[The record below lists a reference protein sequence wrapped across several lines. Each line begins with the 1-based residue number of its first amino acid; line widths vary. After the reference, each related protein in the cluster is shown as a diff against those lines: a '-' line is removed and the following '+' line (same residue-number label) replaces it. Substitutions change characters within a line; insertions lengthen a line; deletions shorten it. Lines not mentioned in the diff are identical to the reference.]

1 MKNKKKKMRLSKFTK
16 LTLSALMV
24 LTCVHFSSV
33 KAEDSSVEGSSSPET
48 VEIVETQKVEETP
61 DPTATPEIVETT
73 PEPTPEVVEST
84 PEPTPEVV
92 ESTPEPT
99 PEVVEATPDPT
110 VEPVTEETPA
120 PAAETPAPVEAS
132 KEATEDK
139 TNTAT
144 EGYKLVEVTTLEEEN
159 FGEGTSVDENK
170 EAAETFKVNYEVV
183 VNGGEPLSDY
193 ENVVTLEGIKSEVN
207 ASETVSFTVSPK
219 KGYTVLSVKQNDTAL
234 TATENQYTT
243 DSIEAETTIRIELH
257 EEVAAEEPVDE
268 NQIVSADVS
277 TTKEIMTDFYV
288 KADRSTV
295 TVGEKV
301 NVKAIIKPDS
311 FSNKSVKWTSSNP
324 EIATVDENGLV
335 TTHAV
340 GTVKITGQ
348 SVANKDMTDF
358 DIITINPIQVSKI
371 TITGYTKEYML
382 PKETVKLNATVE
394 PDTAADKT
402 LIWTSSDETIA
413 TVVQD
418 GNVGNV
424 TALKQGE
431 VTIRVANETS
441 GKYAEQKIKVYD
453 ATPKTATVQ
462 VWVTNQYRGVSYQI
476 NLPADGTEV
485 NASDVIQ
492 KVDGYV
498 STNIIR
504 IVQGESGSD
513 WSNIQKLEP
522 VQKFKYEN
530 SKIKY
535 TTDGSNWNEVGSNK
549 IVAFY
554 AISTNNTNP
563 ELGTTDVRVALG
575 DWPYAENEAKD
586 HDRQTIQIT
595 IVDGSNNLIYD
606 SGRLRYDNNSNGE
619 YGKIEFNC
627 DESRYEIKEILVY
640 QSKDS
645 GTGTLVKTYTSVPTG
660 GISVSFKT
668 GETNHYL
675 IKSVVTPKEFDVT
688 YDING
693 GKEGSGP
700 ASTKLTA
707 VNGTKV
713 TVATSPQP
721 TKEGYIFAGW
731 EYEGTTYYGGE
742 SFEMP
747 AHSVTFKAKWLQSS
761 GVITYSSNNEEWGT
775 VSRSYET
782 LKAGV
787 TEVKGSA
794 AKANEGYV
802 FVGWKNNQDGQF
814 VSNDSYYTPEAKP
827 GSYTAVFK
835 VKANIKDRLELIKA
849 DVITTYDGKAHAAGT
864 ATVTGD
870 DVVGIKIEY
879 QKADGSWTTNPSEIT
894 ATNVS
899 DSKTVNIR
907 VTSEK
912 YNGELTGTEELTITK
927 REVTLTSE
935 TAEKPYDGTPLT
947 RPTVKVEGDG
957 FVDGEVRDLRAT
969 GTITNVGRP
978 VTNTIEYTGVESKF
992 NADNYEIKKHEG
1004 TLRITKAGKVGLTV
1018 EGAERKYNGE
1028 PLSATKVETS
1038 VTKGTT
1044 ISYSIDDGST
1054 WTAEA
1059 PSITNAG
1066 TLKVTVKA
1074 ENPNYKTA
1082 TSEYTLTITK
1092 REVTLTSETAE
1103 KPYDG
1108 TPLTRPTVKVE
1119 GDGFVDGEVRDLR
1132 ATGTITNVGRPVTN
1146 TIEYTGV
1153 ESKFNAD
1160 NYEIKKHEG
1169 TLTITPKEVTV
1180 TVENKTKQFGEADPE
1195 LTSTVTGLVEGETID
1210 YTVTRDAGENVGE
1223 YVITASGADVQGNYT
1238 VTYEAGKLTITA
1250 KSIIPGDETG
1260 ISVTGLEN
1268 VMYDGQ
1274 NHKQEP
1280 IVTDTKTD
1288 KVLVSETDYILVYPE
1303 DTTNAGTV
1311 TITVKGIGNYSGEP
1325 TVSYVITKRNVK
1337 LTSETAEKPYDG
1349 TALTRPTVKVEGD
1362 GFVEGEVTD
1371 LKATGTITNVG
1382 GPVDNPITF
1391 TTLENFKDGNY
1402 TIEQVVGNLTI
1413 TAKSIE
1419 GEDSGLVVEKP
1430 ADVPYNGKEQKQKP
1444 VVKDTKLNTTLEED
1458 TDYTLTYS
1466 EDVKNAGKV
1475 TVTVTGKGNYEG
1487 TLETTYSIIA
1497 RNVTLTS
1504 GSASKEYD
1512 GKPLTKAG
1520 VVISEDGFV
1529 EDEVADVLAVGSIT
1543 NVGSVDNTIKIV
1555 ATDKFNENNY
1565 VIKYELGKLTVTEK
1579 NDPKPEPTEEPKGC
1593 PVDTVWNEEKGICE
1607 KAVVVP
1613 VVPGGGNKP
1622 KVTPEPT
1629 IAPSETPEASATPT
1643 IEPTSTPK
1651 PTSIAETGIIDDD
1664 ATPSTTRKAH
1674 WALINLIAAIGSV
1687 LFGLLLLLS
1696 KNEKDNDNEDE
1707 EATDEEGTQKR
1718 NKVWKVVSLVDAI
1731 IAVVVFVLTEN
1742 MKQPMVLVDKWTML
1756 MILFTLISI
1765 VSFAFGRKYHEE
1777 DNTAENA

>member
-1 MKNKKKKMRLSKFTK
+1 M
-16 LTLSALMV
+16 
-24 LTCVHFSSV
+24 
-33 KAEDSSVEGSSSPET
+33 
-48 VEIVETQKVEETP
+48 
-61 DPTATPEIVETT
+61 
-73 PEPTPEVVEST
+73 
-84 PEPTPEVV
+84 
-92 ESTPEPT
+92 
-99 PEVVEATPDPT
+99 
-110 VEPVTEETPA
+110 
-120 PAAETPAPVEAS
+120 
-132 KEATEDK
+132 
-139 TNTAT
+139 
-144 EGYKLVEVTTLEEEN
+144 
-159 FGEGTSVDENK
+159 
-170 EAAETFKVNYEVV
+170 NYEVV
-183 VNGGEPLSDY
+183 VDDGEPLSDY
-193 ENVVTLEGIKSEVN
+193 ENVVTLEGIKSDVN
-207 ASETVSFTVSPK
+207 ANETVSFTVSPK
-219 KGYTVLSVKQNDTAL
+219 DGYTVLSVKQNDTAL
-234 TATENQYTT
+234 TANENQYTT
-243 DSIEAETTIRIELH
+243 DPIEPETTIRIELQ
-257 EEVAAEEPVDE
+257 EKVAAEEPVDE
-268 NQIVSADVS
+268 NQTVPADVS

-295 TVGEKV
+295 TVGETV

-311 FSNKSVKWTSSNP
+311 FSDKRVTWSSSNKD
-324 EIATVDENGLV
+324 IATVDENGIV
-335 TTHAV
+335 TTRAV
-340 GTVKITGQ
+340 GTVTITGK
-348 SVANKDMTDF
+348 SVANEDMTDF
-358 DIITINPIQVSKI
+358 DIITVNPIQVSKI

-394 PDTAADKT
+394 PDNAEDKS
-402 LIWTSSDETIA
+402 LIWTSLNPEIA
-413 TVVQD
+413 TVDQE
-418 GNVGNV
+418 GNV

-498 STNIIR
+498 PTNIIR
-504 IVQGESGSD
+504 VVAGESGSS
-513 WSNIQKLEP
+513 WAEIQKRKP
-522 VQKFKYEN
+522 VQKFRYNKEQ
-530 SKIKY
+530 IEY
-535 TTDGSNWNEVGSNK
+535 TTDGSNWEKVGSNK

-554 AISTNNTNP
+554 AISTNNTKP

-575 DWPYAENEAKD
+575 DWPYAENEGEG
-586 HDRQTIQIT
+586 HNNQTIQIT

-731 EYEGTTYYGGE
+731 EYAGTTYYGGE

-761 GVITYSSNNEEWGT
+761 GVITYSSNNEECGT

-787 TEVKGSA
+787 TETKGSI
-794 AKANEGYV
+794 AKANAGYI
-802 FVGWKNNQDGQF
+802 FVGWKNNQTGEI
-814 VSNDSYYTPEAKP
+814 VSNDSYYKPEAKS
-827 GSYTAVFK
+827 GSYTAIFK
-835 VKANIKDRLELIKA
+835 AKANINELLKLIPGNVTA
-849 DVITTYDGKAHAAGT
+849 TYDGKAHVAGT

-912 YNGELTGTEELTITK
+912 YNGELKGTEELTITK
-927 REVTLTSE
+927 RNVTLTSSDD
-935 TAEKPYDGTPLT
+935 EKVYDGKPLT
-947 RPTVKVEGDG
+947 NSNVTISGDKFVEGEG
-957 FVDGEVRDLRAT
+957 VTCNIIGSQ
-969 GTITNVGRP
+969 TNVGESDNTFGKP
-978 VTNTIEYTGVESKF
+978 AYIFNEGTIEE
-992 NADNYEIKKHEG
+992 NYQI
-1004 TLRITKAGKVGLTV
+1004 TTKAGKLKVTPDTTTEKVVTIVGKTDTAKYDGNEHTV
-1018 EGAERKYNGE
+1018 EGYTVTLPEDYAESDFKFTGTAKVAGTEAGTYTMGLTAANFENVSKNYTNVRFEVTDGSLEITKSDVEQTIKVTGTSSTVTYNGSE
-1028 PLSATKVETS
+1028 QTVEGFTTDRTDITVTLKEGKVAKAT
-1038 VTKGTT
+1038 G
-1044 ISYSIDDGST
+1044 
-1054 WTAEA
+1054 
-1059 PSITNAG
+1059 TNAG
-1066 TLKVTVKA
+1066 TYYMNLKA
-1074 ENPNYKTA
+1074 EDFEA
-1082 TSEYTLTITK
+1082 TSSRYSNIKVEVVDGQLTIDPDTTTEK
-1092 REVTLTSETAE
+1092 VVTIVGKTDTA
-1103 KPYDG
+1103 KYDG
-1108 TPLTRPTVKVE
+1108 NEHTVE
-1119 GDGFVDGEVRDLR
+1119 G
-1132 ATGTITNVGRPVTN
+1132 
-1146 TIEYTGV
+1146 
-1153 ESKFNAD
+1153 
-1160 NYEIKKHEG
+1160 
-1169 TLTITPKEVTV
+1169 
-1180 TVENKTKQFGEADPE
+1180 
-1195 LTSTVTGLVEGETID
+1195 
-1210 YTVTRDAGENVGE
+1210 YTVTLPEDYAESDFKFTGTAKVAGTEAGTYTMGLTAANFENV
-1223 YVITASGADVQGNYT
+1223 SKNYT
-1238 VTYEAGKLTITA
+1238 NVRFEVTDGSLEITT
-1250 KSIIPGDETG
+1250 KSIISREETG

-1280 IVTDTKTD
+1280 TVTDTETG
-1288 KVLVSETDYILVYPE
+1288 KVLVSGTDYTLVYPE

-1311 TITVKGIGNYSGEP
+1311 IITVKGIGNYSDDDI
-1325 TVSYVITKRNVK
+1325 VSYDITKRNVK

-1349 TALTRPTVKVEGD
+1349 TPLTRPTVKVEGD

-1382 GPVDNPITF
+1382 GPVANPITF
-1391 TTLENFKDGNY
+1391 TKLENFKDGNY

-1430 ADVPYNGKEQKQKP
+1430 EDVTYNGQPQEQKP
-1444 VVKDTKLNTTLEED
+1444 VVKDTKLNTTLVED
-1458 TDYTLTYS
+1458 TDYTLEYS
-1466 EDVKNAGKV
+1466 SDTTNVGKV
-1475 TVTVTGKGNYEG
+1475 TVTVTAKGNYEG

-1579 NDPKPEPTEEPKGC
+1579 NDPKPESTEEPKGC

-1651 PTSIAETGIIDDD
+1651 PTSSAETGIIDDD
-1664 ATPSTTRKAH
+1664 ATPSTARKEH

-1696 KNEKDNDNEDE
+1696 KNKKDNDNEDE
-1707 EATDEEGTQKR
+1707 DATDEEGTQKR

-1777 DNTAENA
+1777 DEKAENA

>member
-48 VEIVETQKVEETP
+48 VEIVETP
-61 DPTATPEIVETT
+61 APTTIPEIVETT

-92 ESTPEPT
+92 E
-99 PEVVEATPDPT
+99 ATPAPT
-110 VEPVTEETPA
+110 VQPVVEETPV
-120 PAAETPAPVEAS
+120 PATGEAVTETPAPVEAS

-139 TNTAT
+139 VNTVT
-144 EGYKLVEVTTLEEEN
+144 KGYKLVEVTTLEEEN
-159 FGEGTSVDENK
+159 SGEGTSVDENK
-170 EAAETFKVNYEVV
+170 EAAETFTVNYEVV
-183 VNGGEPLSDY
+183 VDGGEPLSDY
-193 ENVVTLEGIKSEVN
+193 ENVVTLEGIKSNVN
-207 ASETVSFTVSPK
+207 ASEAVSFTVSPK
-219 KGYTVLSVKQNDTAL
+219 EGYTVVSVKQNDTAL

-243 DSIEAETTIRIELH
+243 DPIELETTIRIELH

-268 NQIVSADVS
+268 NQTVPAAV
-277 TTKEIMTDFYV
+277 TTTGEIMTDFYV

-295 TVGEKV
+295 TVGETV

-311 FSNKSVKWTSSNP
+311 FSDKRVTWSSSNTD
-324 EIATVDENGLV
+324 IATVDESGVV

-340 GTVKITGQ
+340 GTVTITGK
-348 SVANKDMTDF
+348 SVANEDMTDF

-371 TITGYTKEYML
+371 TITGYTEEYML
-382 PKETVKLNATVE
+382 PNETVKLNATVE
-394 PDTAADKT
+394 PDKAADKS
-402 LIWTSSDETIA
+402 LIWTSSDKTIA
-413 TVVQD
+413 TVDQD
-418 GNVGNV
+418 GNV

-462 VWVTNQYRGVSYQI
+462 IWVTNQYRGVSYQI

-504 IVQGESGSD
+504 VVAGESGSD

-530 SKIKY
+530 GKIKY
-535 TTDGSNWNEVGSNK
+535 TTDGSNWKKVGSDK

-554 AISTNNTNP
+554 AINTNNTNP
-563 ELGTTDVRVALG
+563 ELGTTDVRVAVG
-575 DWPYAENEAKD
+575 DWPYNPGDYNYSSHNK
-586 HDRQTIQIT
+586 QTIQIT
-595 IVDGSNNLIYD
+595 IVDGNNNLIYD
-606 SGRLRYDNNSNGE
+606 SGRLRYDNGSNGE
-619 YGKIEFNC
+619 FGKIEIDC
-627 DESRYEIKEILVY
+627 DESRYQIKEILVY
-640 QSKDS
+640 RNNDS
-645 GTGTLVKTYTSVPTG
+645 GTGTPYKTYEKVPEG
-660 GISVSFKT
+660 GISVTFT
-668 GETNHYL
+668 NGQTNHYL

-693 GKEGSGP
+693 GQGRVPE
-700 ASTKLTA
+700 STKSTA

-731 EYEGTTYYGGE
+731 EYAGTTYYGGE

-747 AHSVTFKAKWLQSS
+747 AHNVTFKAKWLQSS

-787 TEVKGSA
+787 TEVKGSI
-794 AKANEGYV
+794 AKANAGYI
-802 FVGWKNNQDGQF
+802 FEGWKNNQTGEI
-814 VSNDSYYTPEAKP
+814 VSNDSHYKPEAKS

-835 VKANIKDRLELIKA
+835 VKANIKDLLKLEPG
-849 DVITTYDGKAHAAGT
+849 DVTAPYDGNAHAAGT
-864 ATVTGD
+864 ATVTGN
-870 DVVGIKIEY
+870 DVDGIKIEY
-879 QKADGSWTTNPSEIT
+879 QIADGSWTTNPSEIT

-912 YNGELTGTEELTITK
+912 YNGELTGTEKLTITP
-927 REVTLTSE
+927 
-935 TAEKPYDGTPLT
+935 A
-947 RPTVKVEGDG
+947 
-957 FVDGEVRDLRAT
+957 A
-969 GTITNVGRP
+969 
-978 VTNTIEYTGVESKF
+978 
-992 NADNYEIKKHEG
+992 
-1004 TLRITKAGKVGLTV
+1004 
-1018 EGAERKYNGE
+1018 
-1028 PLSATKVETS
+1028 
-1038 VTKGTT
+1038 
-1044 ISYSIDDGST
+1044 
-1054 WTAEA
+1054 
-1059 PSITNAG
+1059 
-1066 TLKVTVKA
+1066 VTVKA
-1074 ENPNYKTA
+1074 D
-1082 TSEYTLTITK
+1082 S
-1092 REVTLTSETAE
+1092 
-1103 KPYDG
+1103 
-1108 TPLTRPTVKVE
+1108 
-1119 GDGFVDGEVRDLR
+1119 
-1132 ATGTITNVGRPVTN
+1132 
-1146 TIEYTGV
+1146 
-1153 ESKFNAD
+1153 
-1160 NYEIKKHEG
+1160 
-1169 TLTITPKEVTV
+1169 
-1180 TVENKTKQFGEADPE
+1180 KTKQFGEADPE
-1195 LTSTVTGLVEGETID
+1195 LTATVTGLVDSYEIT

-1223 YVITASGADVQGNYT
+1223 YAITASGADVQGNYT
-1238 VTYEAGKLTITA
+1238 VTYEVGKLTITAANTLTLTADVTGEDAKKVYDGNALTGGATASVPEGTTVSYSTDGGTNWTTAVPSITNVGKVNVKAKAENPNYVTAETEYTLEVTPAAVTVKADSKTKQFGEADPELTATVTGLVDSYEITYTVTRDAGENVVEYAITASGADVQGNYTVTYEVGKLTITA
-1250 KSIIPGDETG
+1250 KSIISRDETG

-1268 VMYDGQ
+1268 VQYDGQ

-1280 IVTDTKTD
+1280 TVTDTKTG
-1288 KVLVSETDYILVYPE
+1288 KVLVSGTDYTLVYPE

-1311 TITVKGIGNYSGEP
+1311 IITVKGIGNYSDEDI
-1325 TVSYVITKRNVK
+1325 VSYDITKRNVK

-1349 TALTRPTVKVEGD
+1349 TPLTRPTVKVEGD

-1382 GPVDNPITF
+1382 GPVANPITF
-1391 TTLENFKDGNY
+1391 TKLENFKDGNY
-1402 TIEQVVGNLTI
+1402 TIEQAVGELTI

-1430 ADVPYNGKEQKQKP
+1430 ADVTYNGKEQNQKP
-1444 VVKDTKLNTTLEED
+1444 VVKDTKLNATLVED

-1466 EDVKNAGKV
+1466 EDVKNAGTV
-1475 TVTVTGKGNYEG
+1475 TVTVTGKGNYSG
-1487 TLETTYSIIA
+1487 TLEATYSIIA
-1497 RNVTLTS
+1497 RKVTLTS

-1512 GKPLTKAG
+1512 GKPFTKAG

-1529 EDEVADVLAVGSIT
+1529 EDEIADVLAVGTIT

-1579 NDPKPEPTEEPKGC
+1579 NNPKPEPTEEPKGC

-1613 VVPGGGNKP
+1613 VVPGGGNQP
-1622 KVTPEPT
+1622 KATPEPT
-1629 IAPSETPEASATPT
+1629 IAPSETPEASAIPT

-1651 PTSIAETGIIDDD
+1651 PTSSAETGIIDDD
-1664 ATPSTTRKAH
+1664 ATPSTARKEH

-1696 KNEKDNDNEDE
+1696 KNKKDNDNEDE
-1707 EATDEEGTQKR
+1707 DATDEEGTQKR

>member
-48 VEIVETQKVEETP
+48 VEIVET
-61 DPTATPEIVETT
+61 
-73 PEPTPEVVEST
+73 
-84 PEPTPEVV
+84 
-92 ESTPEPT
+92 
-99 PEVVEATPDPT
+99 PEVVEATPAPT
-110 VEPVTEETPA
+110 VQPVVEETPA
-120 PAAETPAPVEAS
+120 PTAGETVTETPAPVEAS

-139 TNTAT
+139 VNTVT

-159 FGEGTSVDENK
+159 SGEGTSVDENK
-170 EAAETFKVNYEVV
+170 EAVETFTVNYEVV
-183 VNGGEPLSDY
+183 VDGGEPLSDY
-193 ENVVTLEGIKSEVN
+193 ENIVTLEGIKSNVN

-219 KGYTVLSVKQNDTAL
+219 EGYTVLSVKQNDTEL
-234 TATENQYTT
+234 TANENQYTT
-243 DSIEAETTIRIELH
+243 DPIELETIIRIELH

-268 NQIVSADVS
+268 NQTASEDVP

-295 TVGEKV
+295 TVGDTV
-301 NVKAIIKPDS
+301 NVKAIINPDS
-311 FSNKSVKWTSSNP
+311 FSDKRVTWLSSNTD
-324 EIATVDENGLV
+324 IATVDENGLV
-335 TTHAV
+335 TTLAV
-340 GTVKITGQ
+340 GTVTITGK
-348 SVANKDMTDF
+348 SVANEDMTDF
-358 DIITINPIQVSKI
+358 DIITVNPIQVSKI
-371 TITGYTKEYML
+371 TISGYTKEYML
-382 PKETVKLNATVE
+382 PNETVKLNATVE
-394 PDTAADKT
+394 PNNAADKS

-413 TVVQD
+413 TVDQD
-418 GNVGNV
+418 SNVI
-424 TALKQGE
+424 ALKQGE
-431 VTIRVANETS
+431 VIIRVANETS

-504 IVQGESGSD
+504 IVKDESGSN
-513 WSNIQKLEP
+513 WSNIQNLKP

-530 SKIKY
+530 NKIQY
-535 TTDGSNWNEVGSNK
+535 TTDGSNWTEVGSDK

-554 AISTNNTNP
+554 AINTNNTNP
-563 ELGTTDVRVALG
+563 ELGTTDVRVAVG
-575 DWPYAENEAKD
+575 DWPYAED
-586 HDRQTIQIT
+586 QGDGHDNQTIQIK
-595 IVDGSNNLIYD
+595 IVDENNNLIYD
-606 SGRLRYDNNSNGE
+606 TGRLRYDNGSNGE
-619 YGKIEFNC
+619 FGKVEIDC
-627 DESRYEIKEILVY
+627 DESRYQIKEILVY
-640 QSKDS
+640 RNNDS
-645 GTGTLVKTYTSVPTG
+645 ETGTPYKTYEKVPEG
-660 GISVSFKT
+660 GISVTFT
-668 GETNHYL
+668 NGWTNHYL
-675 IKSVVTPKEFDVT
+675 IKSVVTPKEFNVI

-707 VNGTKV
+707 VNNQQV

-731 EYEGTTYYGGE
+731 EYAGTTYYGGE

-747 AHSVTFKAKWLQSS
+747 AHNVTFKAKWLQSS

-775 VSRSYET
+775 VSRNYET
-782 LKAGV
+782 LKVGT
-787 TEVKGSA
+787 TEAKGSV
-794 AKANEGYV
+794 AKAKEGYI
-802 FVGWKNNQDGQF
+802 FEGWKDNQTGVI
-814 VSNDSYYTPEAKP
+814 VSNGSYYKPEAKP
-827 GSYTAVFK
+827 GSYTAIFK
-835 VKANIKDRLELIKA
+835 VKANINEHLELKPD
-849 DVITTYDGKAHAAGT
+849 DVIATYDGNAHVAGT

-879 QKADGSWTTNPSEIT
+879 QKADGSWTTDPSEIT

-912 YNGELTGTEELTITK
+912 YTGELTGTEELKITK
-927 REVTLTSE
+927 RLVTLTSE
-935 TAEKPYDGTPLT
+935 TASKAYDGTELT
-947 RPTVKVEGDG
+947 
-957 FVDGEVRDLRAT
+957 
-969 GTITNVGRP
+969 
-978 VTNTIEYTGVESKF
+978 
-992 NADNYEIKKHEG
+992 
-1004 TLRITKAGKVGLTV
+1004 
-1018 EGAERKYNGE
+1018 
-1028 PLSATKVETS
+1028 
-1038 VTKGTT
+1038 
-1044 ISYSIDDGST
+1044 
-1054 WTAEA
+1054 
-1059 PSITNAG
+1059 
-1066 TLKVTVKA
+1066 
-1074 ENPNYKTA
+1074 
-1082 TSEYTLTITK
+1082 
-1092 REVTLTSETAE
+1092 
-1103 KPYDG
+1103 KP
-1108 TPLTRPTVKVE
+1108 
-1119 GDGFVDGEVRDLR
+1119 
-1132 ATGTITNVGRPVTN
+1132 
-1146 TIEYTGV
+1146 
-1153 ESKFNAD
+1153 
-1160 NYEIKKHEG
+1160 
-1169 TLTITPKEVTV
+1169 EVTV
-1180 TVENKTKQFGEADPE
+1180 G
-1195 LTSTVTGLVEGETID
+1195 
-1210 YTVTRDAGENVGE
+1210 
-1223 YVITASGADVQGNYT
+1223 
-1238 VTYEAGKLTITA
+1238 
-1250 KSIIPGDETG
+1250 
-1260 ISVTGLEN
+1260 
-1268 VMYDGQ
+1268 
-1274 NHKQEP
+1274 
-1280 IVTDTKTD
+1280 
-1288 KVLVSETDYILVYPE
+1288 
-1303 DTTNAGTV
+1303 
-1311 TITVKGIGNYSGEP
+1311 
-1325 TVSYVITKRNVK
+1325 
-1337 LTSETAEKPYDG
+1337 
-1349 TALTRPTVKVEGD
+1349 GD

-1382 GPVDNPITF
+1382 GPVANPITF
-1391 TTLENFKDGNY
+1391 TKLENFKDGNY
-1402 TIEQVVGNLTI
+1402 TIEQAVGELTI

-1419 GEDSGLVVEKP
+1419 GEDSGLVVEKL
-1430 ADVPYNGKEQKQKP
+1430 ADVTYNGQSQEQKP
-1444 VVKDTKLNTTLEED
+1444 VVKDTKLNTTLVEG
-1458 TDYTLTYS
+1458 TDYSLEYVGDTTNVG
-1466 EDVKNAGKV
+1466 EV
-1475 TVTVTGKGNYEG
+1475 TVKVIGQGNYFG
-1487 TLETTYSIIA
+1487 ALETTYSIIA

-1529 EDEVADVLAVGSIT
+1529 EDEVADVLAVGTIT

-1579 NDPKPEPTEEPKGC
+1579 NNPKPEPTEEPKGC

-1622 KVTPEPT
+1622 KATPEST
-1629 IAPSETPEASATPT
+1629 IVPSETPEASATPT

-1651 PTSIAETGIIDDD
+1651 PSSSAETGIIDDGS
-1664 ATPSTTRKAH
+1664 TPSTVRKTH

-1696 KNEKDNDNEDE
+1696 KNKKDNDNKDED
-1707 EATDEEGTQKR
+1707 ATDEEGTQKR

>member
-33 KAEDSSVEGSSSPET
+33 KAEDSSAEGSSSPET
-48 VEIVETQKVEETP
+48 VEIVETPKVEETP
-61 DPTATPEIVETT
+61 APTTTPEIVETT

-92 ESTPEPT
+92 E
-99 PEVVEATPDPT
+99 ATPAPT
-110 VEPVTEETPA
+110 VEPVAEETPA

-139 TNTAT
+139 ANTAT
-144 EGYKLVEVTTLEEEN
+144 KGYKLVEVTTLEEEN
-159 FGEGTSVDENK
+159 SGEETSVDENK
-170 EAAETFKVNYEVV
+170 EAAKTFTVNYEVV
-183 VNGGEPLSDY
+183 VDGGEPLSDY
-193 ENVVTLEGIKSEVN
+193 ENVVTLEGIKSDVN

-219 KGYTVLSVKQNDTAL
+219 DGYTVLSVKQNDTEL
-234 TATENQYTT
+234 TDNENQYTT
-243 DSIEAETTIRIELH
+243 DPIETETTIRIELH
-257 EEVAAEEPVDE
+257 EEVVAEEPVDE
-268 NQIVSADVS
+268 NQTVPATV
-277 TTKEIMTDFYV
+277 TTTGEIMTDFYV

-295 TVGEKV
+295 TVGETV

-311 FSNKSVKWTSSNP
+311 FSDKSVTWSSSNTD
-324 EIATVDENGLV
+324 IATVDENGLV

-340 GTVKITGQ
+340 GTVTITGI
-348 SVANKDMTDF
+348 STVNADMTDF
-358 DIITINPIQVSKI
+358 DIITVNPIQVSKI
-371 TITGYTKEYML
+371 TITGYSEEYML
-382 PKETVKLNATVE
+382 KGKTVKLNAKVE
-394 PDTAADKT
+394 PDNAADKS
-402 LIWTSSDETIA
+402 LIWTSLNPEIA
-413 TVVQD
+413 TVDQD
-418 GNVGNV
+418 GNV

-462 VWVTNQYRGVSYQI
+462 VWVTNKYQNKSYTI
-476 NLPADGTEV
+476 NIPADGTEV
-485 NASDVIQ
+485 NASEVIQ

-498 STNIIR
+498 PTNIIR
-504 IVQGESGSD
+504 IVAGESGSD

-522 VQKFKYEN
+522 VQKFRYNKN
-530 SKIKY
+530 QIKNQIQY
-535 TTDGSNWNEVGSNK
+535 TTDGKKWKNVGSDK

-554 AISTNNTNP
+554 AINTKNTNL

-595 IVDGSNNLIYD
+595 IVDGNNNLIYD
-606 SGRLRYDNNSNGE
+606 SGKLRYDNNSNGE
-619 YGKIEFNC
+619 YGKIEINC
-627 DESRYEIKEILVY
+627 DESRYKIKEILVY
-640 QSKDS
+640 RSKDS
-645 GTGTLVKTYTSVPTG
+645 GTGTLVKKYTSVPTG

-731 EYEGTTYYGGE
+731 EYAGTTYYGGE

-747 AHSVTFKAKWLQSS
+747 AHNITFKAKWLESS

-775 VSRSYET
+775 ISRSYET

-787 TEVKGSA
+787 TETKGSI
-794 AKANEGYV
+794 AKANAGYI
-802 FVGWKNNQDGQF
+802 FEGWKNNQTGEI
-814 VSNDSYYTPEAKP
+814 VSNDSYYKPEAKS
-827 GSYTAVFK
+827 GSYTAIFK
-835 VKANIKDRLELIKA
+835 AKANINDLLKLIPD
-849 DVITTYDGKAHAAGT
+849 DVTTPYDGNAHAAGI
-864 ATVTGD
+864 ATVTGND
-870 DVVGIKIEY
+870 IASIKIEY

-899 DSKTVNIR
+899 ESKIVNVR

-912 YNGELTGTEELTITK
+912 YTGELTGTEK
-927 REVTLTSE
+927 
-935 TAEKPYDGTPLT
+935 
-947 RPTVKVEGDG
+947 
-957 FVDGEVRDLRAT
+957 
-969 GTITNVGRP
+969 
-978 VTNTIEYTGVESKF
+978 
-992 NADNYEIKKHEG
+992 
-1004 TLRITKAGKVGLTV
+1004 
-1018 EGAERKYNGE
+1018 
-1028 PLSATKVETS
+1028 
-1038 VTKGTT
+1038 
-1044 ISYSIDDGST
+1044 
-1054 WTAEA
+1054 
-1059 PSITNAG
+1059 
-1066 TLKVTVKA
+1066 
-1074 ENPNYKTA
+1074 
-1082 TSEYTLTITK
+1082 
-1092 REVTLTSETAE
+1092 
-1103 KPYDG
+1103 
-1108 TPLTRPTVKVE
+1108 
-1119 GDGFVDGEVRDLR
+1119 
-1132 ATGTITNVGRPVTN
+1132 
-1146 TIEYTGV
+1146 
-1153 ESKFNAD
+1153 
-1160 NYEIKKHEG
+1160 
-1169 TLTITPKEVTV
+1169 LTITPATL
-1180 TVENKTKQFGEADPE
+1180 TVETPSDIKVYDGQP
-1195 LTSTVTGLVEGETID
+1195 LTAAGTIKGFVNDETATFTTTGSQTEVGSK
-1210 YTVTRDAGENVGE
+1210 ENTYSLEWDG
-1223 YVITASGADVQGNYT
+1223 TAKASNYT
-1238 VTYEAGKLTITA
+1238 VSATI
-1250 KSIIPGDETG
+1250 
-1260 ISVTGLEN
+1260 
-1268 VMYDGQ
+1268 
-1274 NHKQEP
+1274 
-1280 IVTDTKTD
+1280 
-1288 KVLVSETDYILVYPE
+1288 
-1303 DTTNAGTV
+1303 GT
-1311 TITVKGIGNYSGEP
+1311 
-1325 TVSYVITKRNVK
+1325 
-1337 LTSETAEKPYDG
+1337 
-1349 TALTRPTVKVEGD
+1349 
-1362 GFVEGEVTD
+1362 
-1371 LKATGTITNVG
+1371 
-1382 GPVDNPITF
+1382 
-1391 TTLENFKDGNY
+1391 
-1402 TIEQVVGNLTI
+1402 LTI

-1419 GEDSGLVVEKP
+1419 GEDSGLVVEKL

-1444 VVKDTKLNTTLEED
+1444 VVKDTKLNTTLVED
-1458 TDYTLTYS
+1458 TDYTLEYS
-1466 EDVKNAGKV
+1466 ADTTNVGTV
-1475 TVTVTGKGNYEG
+1475 TVTVTGKGKYEG
-1487 TLETTYSIIA
+1487 TLGTTYSIIA

-1579 NDPKPEPTEEPKGC
+1579 NDPKPEPREEPKGC

-1613 VVPGGGNKP
+1613 VAPGGGNKP

-1651 PTSIAETGIIDDD
+1651 PTSSAETGIIDDD
-1664 ATPSTTRKAH
+1664 ATPSTARKEH

-1696 KNEKDNDNEDE
+1696 KNKKDNDNEDE
-1707 EATDEEGTQKR
+1707 DETDEEGTQKR

-1777 DNTAENA
+1777 DEKAENA

>member
-24 LTCVHFSSV
+24 LTCMHFSSV

-48 VEIVETQKVEETP
+48 VEIVETPAPVEE
-61 DPTATPEIVETT
+61 I
-73 PEPTPEVVEST
+73 VVEST
-84 PEPTPEVV
+84 PEPTSEIV
-92 ESTPEPT
+92 ETTLEPT
-99 PEVVEATPDPT
+99 PEAVEATPAPT
-110 VEPVTEETPA
+110 IEPVAEETPA
-120 PAAETPAPVEAS
+120 PAAGEAVTETPAPVEAS

-139 TNTAT
+139 ANTVT

-159 FGEGTSVDENK
+159 SGEGTSVDENK
-170 EAAETFKVNYEVV
+170 EAAETFTVNYEVV
-183 VNGGEPLSDY
+183 VDSGEPLSDY
-193 ENVVTLEGIKSEVN
+193 ENVVTLEGIKSNVN

-219 KGYTVLSVKQNDTAL
+219 EGYTVLSVKQNDTEL
-234 TATENQYTT
+234 TANENQYTT
-243 DSIEAETTIRIELH
+243 DPIELETIIRIELH
-257 EEVAAEEPVDE
+257 EEVATEEPVDE
-268 NQIVSADVS
+268 NQTVPAAV
-277 TTKEIMTDFYV
+277 TTTGEIMTDFYV

-311 FSNKSVKWTSSNP
+311 FSDKRVTWSSSNTD
-324 EIATVDENGLV
+324 IATVDENGLV
-335 TTHAV
+335 KTLTV
-340 GTVKITGQ
+340 GTVTITGK
-348 SVANKDMTDF
+348 SVANEDMTDF
-358 DIITINPIQVSKI
+358 DIITVNPIQVSKI

-382 PKETVKLNATVE
+382 PNETVKLNATVE
-394 PDTAADKT
+394 PDKAADKS
-402 LIWTSSDETIA
+402 LIWTSSDKTIA
-413 TVVQD
+413 TVDQD
-418 GNVGNV
+418 GNV
-424 TALKQGE
+424 TALEQGE
-431 VTIRVANETS
+431 VIIRVANETS
-441 GKYAEQKIKVYD
+441 GKYAEQKIKVYN
-453 ATPKTATVQ
+453 ATPQEATVQ

-504 IVQGESGSD
+504 VVAGESGSS
-513 WSNIQKLEP
+513 WFAIQDIAP
-522 VQKFKYEN
+522 VQKFRYNK
-530 SKIKY
+530 KQIQY
-535 TTDGSNWNEVGSNK
+535 TTNGKNWENVGSDK

-554 AISTNNTNP
+554 AINTNNTKP
-563 ELGTTDVRVALG
+563 ELGTTDVRVAVG
-575 DWPYAENEAKD
+575 DWPYAED
-586 HDRQTIQIT
+586 QGDGHDNQTIQIK
-595 IVDGSNNLIYD
+595 IVDGSDKLIYD
-606 SGRLRYDNNSNGE
+606 SGVLRYDNGSNGE
-619 YGKIEFNC
+619 FGKIEINC

-640 QSKDS
+640 RNNDS

-742 SFEMP
+742 SFEMS
-747 AHSVTFKAKWLQSS
+747 AHNVTFKAKWLESS

-787 TEVKGSA
+787 TEVKGSI
-794 AKANEGYV
+794 AKANAGYI
-802 FVGWKNNQDGQF
+802 FEGWKNNQTGEI
-814 VSNDSYYTPEAKP
+814 VSNDSQYKPEAKS

-835 VKANIKDRLELIKA
+835 AKANIDKHLKLIPSN
-849 DVITTYDGKAHAAGT
+849 VTTTYDGIAHEAGK

-870 DVVGIKIEY
+870 DVASIKIEY
-879 QKADGSWTTNPSEIT
+879 QKADGSWTTDPSEIT

-912 YNGELTGTEELTITK
+912 YIDELTGIEELKITK

-957 FVDGEVRDLRAT
+957 FVEGEVRDLRAT
-969 GTITNVGRP
+969 GTITNVGGP
-978 VTNTIEYTGVESKF
+978 VTNTITF
-992 NADNYEIKKHEG
+992 KK
-1004 TLRITKAGKVGLTV
+1004 
-1018 EGAERKYNGE
+1018 
-1028 PLSATKVETS
+1028 
-1038 VTKGTT
+1038 
-1044 ISYSIDDGST
+1044 
-1054 WTAEA
+1054 
-1059 PSITNAG
+1059 
-1066 TLKVTVKA
+1066 
-1074 ENPNYKTA
+1074 
-1082 TSEYTLTITK
+1082 
-1092 REVTLTSETAE
+1092 
-1103 KPYDG
+1103 
-1108 TPLTRPTVKVE
+1108 
-1119 GDGFVDGEVRDLR
+1119 
-1132 ATGTITNVGRPVTN
+1132 
-1146 TIEYTGV
+1146 
-1153 ESKFNAD
+1153 
-1160 NYEIKKHEG
+1160 
-1169 TLTITPKEVTV
+1169 
-1180 TVENKTKQFGEADPE
+1180 
-1195 LTSTVTGLVEGETID
+1195 
-1210 YTVTRDAGENVGE
+1210 
-1223 YVITASGADVQGNYT
+1223 
-1238 VTYEAGKLTITA
+1238 
-1250 KSIIPGDETG
+1250 
-1260 ISVTGLEN
+1260 
-1268 VMYDGQ
+1268 
-1274 NHKQEP
+1274 
-1280 IVTDTKTD
+1280 
-1288 KVLVSETDYILVYPE
+1288 
-1303 DTTNAGTV
+1303 
-1311 TITVKGIGNYSGEP
+1311 
-1325 TVSYVITKRNVK
+1325 
-1337 LTSETAEKPYDG
+1337 
-1349 TALTRPTVKVEGD
+1349 
-1362 GFVEGEVTD
+1362 
-1371 LKATGTITNVG
+1371 
-1382 GPVDNPITF
+1382 
-1391 TTLENFKDGNY
+1391 LENFKDGNY
-1402 TIEQVVGNLTI
+1402 TIEPTVGELTI

-1430 ADVPYNGKEQKQKP
+1430 ADVTYNGQPQEQKP
-1444 VVKDTKLNTTLEED
+1444 VVKDTKLNTTLVED

-1466 EDVKNAGKV
+1466 EDVKNAGEV
-1475 TVTVTGKGNYEG
+1475 TVTVTGKGNYSGE
-1487 TLETTYSIIA
+1487 LETKYLITA

-1529 EDEVADVLAVGSIT
+1529 EDEVADVLAVGTIT
-1543 NVGSVDNTIKIV
+1543 NIGSVDNTIKII

-1579 NDPKPEPTEEPKGC
+1579 DNPKPQPTVEPKGC
-1593 PVDTVWNEEKGICE
+1593 PVDTIWNEEKGICE

-1622 KVTPEPT
+1622 KATPEPT
-1629 IAPSETPEASATPT
+1629 IVPSETPEASAIPS

-1651 PTSIAETGIIDDD
+1651 PSSSAETGIIDDD
-1664 ATPSTTRKAH
+1664 ATPSTARKDH
-1674 WALINLIAAIGSV
+1674 WALINLLAAIGSV

-1696 KNEKDNDNEDE
+1696 KNKKDKDNEDE
-1707 EATDEEGTQKR
+1707 DATDEEGTQKR